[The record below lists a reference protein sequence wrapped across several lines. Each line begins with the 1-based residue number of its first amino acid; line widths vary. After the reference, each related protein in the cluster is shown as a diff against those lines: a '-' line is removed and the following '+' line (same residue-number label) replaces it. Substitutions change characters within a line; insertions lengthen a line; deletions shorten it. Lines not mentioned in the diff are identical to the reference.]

1 MLARKKN
8 NQKVENMSAESL
20 TTNKGR
26 KIDGLMSDKMLEIVS
41 KSAIMVTNGQR
52 FEKTEKESKKMNK
65 VNMGEKY
72 DKRITLRL
80 NEKQYDFIIGVS
92 EILGVSPSDYL
103 RMVVNSGM
111 VTMQKAEDNTKGT
124 VGTHENVKANS
135 NDIV

>member
-1 MLARKKN
+1 
-8 NQKVENMSAESL
+8 
-20 TTNKGR
+20 
-26 KIDGLMSDKMLEIVS
+26 
-41 KSAIMVTNGQR
+41 
-52 FEKTEKESKKMNK
+52 
-65 VNMGEKY
+65 MGEKY

>member
-8 NQKVENMSAESL
+8 NQKVENMSTESL

-52 FEKTEKESKKMNK
+52 FEKSEKESKKMNK

>member
-1 MLARKKN
+1 
-8 NQKVENMSAESL
+8 
-20 TTNKGR
+20 
-26 KIDGLMSDKMLEIVS
+26 
-41 KSAIMVTNGQR
+41 
-52 FEKTEKESKKMNK
+52 
-65 VNMGEKY
+65 MGEKY

-111 VTMQKAEDNTKGT
+111 VTMQKAEDNMKGT

-135 NDIV
+135 NDII

>member
-1 MLARKKN
+1 
-8 NQKVENMSAESL
+8 
-20 TTNKGR
+20 
-26 KIDGLMSDKMLEIVS
+26 
-41 KSAIMVTNGQR
+41 
-52 FEKTEKESKKMNK
+52 MNK

>member
-1 MLARKKN
+1 
-8 NQKVENMSAESL
+8 
-20 TTNKGR
+20 
-26 KIDGLMSDKMLEIVS
+26 
-41 KSAIMVTNGQR
+41 
-52 FEKTEKESKKMNK
+52 MNK

-111 VTMQKAEDNTKGT
+111 VTMQKAEDNKKGT